1 MSDGLTCGFCSE
13 NLESLTLSQREDHYE
28 AHFVASGCGSSADGV
43 RGESSRRNASNTTAQ
58 RGKRRFQPN
67 VREPWEKLVKKI
79 ENDVFWYPS
88 LGSPPPRN
96 YTPGLIPIIKQSLN
110 TLCANGKV
118 ARAVLCHDKVVH
130 ISKELWD
137 ISWGCG
143 YRNFLMLCTGLVE
156 QEHQPL
162 YFPLLDTSPTPSVRN
177 LQSCIQIAWDDG
189 KTPFIILLHS
199 TRPSIVAGYDA
210 VGRKELRSK
219 IIGTNKWI
227 GTAEIYVVLSHR
239 GIPAELVDFNG
250 FRDKE
255 SCGPLFDRVSL
266 SFNLPASLTGA
277 AAVIQWMVQYFTPD
291 EPECAK
297 AQSSSINNHRGH
309 SRTIIGYQ
317 RDVDGIVNLLT
328 FDTGRWDY
336 HLMIVII
343 FSHEICSLLP
353 FALRSLGR
361 SPYGPLEHDE
371 ASSHGPGLTSG
382 PSKVAMQAYEDQGVN
397 SHEVP
402 ITLVDLL
409 TPSETELAREQ
420 QLLPERPQESRDSSK
435 KAKLMSHLKAKNSK
449 KGKSS
454 RGFTFQSDR
463 KAEPDARQVQK
474 AFKLTPKQLASK
486 AEYQVL
492 YVPLRAP
499 LSENQKLDRKIVRG
513 RRITNNSSPPMEL

>member
-189 KTPFIILLHS
+189 
-199 TRPSIVAGYDA
+199 YDA

-255 SCGPLFDRVSL
+255 SC
-266 SFNLPASLTGA
+266 A

-297 AQSSSINNHRGH
+297 AQSSSINNVLGKTSPVFSTHLMPVILQHRGH

-328 FDTGRWDY
+328 FDTGR
-336 HLMIVII
+336 
-343 FSHEICSLLP
+343 LLP